1 MAVDFL
7 HINDRL
13 YQQSLDWLHNYI
25 NANCIVR
32 GKLMKG
38 KVRVRCTLGAFIFV
52 EDFTIR
58 VY

>member
-38 KVRVRCTLGAFIFV
+38 KVLEYDVLLV
-52 EDFTIR
+52 LLSS
-58 VY
+58 